1 MNERL
6 RGILL
11 SALLLISV
19 IIGITAFMIS
29 LAKTSDLTLPP
40 RMKYGI
46 VIDAGSSHTSLYVY
60 QWPSDKKN
68 STGIVSQAHV
78 CNVQGGGISSY
89 TDEPY
94 KAGKSL
100 ERCLNEAMNIIPKDR
115 QAETPVYLGATA
127 GMRLLRL
134 EDAEVA
140 DKVLIEVSKT
150 IKRYRVDFRGAR
162 IITGAEEGSYGWITI
177 NYLMES
183 FMKYSFSG
191 QWIRPI
197 YNKIYG
203 ALDLGGD
210 FTQISFIPKGTI
222 EDPKESATFNLYG
235 FPYTIYTHSFL
246 CYGQDQ
252 VLKQMLVKA
261 IAGQDLEKPITVP
274 CYPKKY
280 TETIPLRSLYQSPCI
295 TSAATPTLVK
305 QVTLEGT
312 GDAAQCRALVK
323 GILNFAGCPTP
334 GSCSFDGVYQPPVV
348 GHFLA
353 FSEYFY
359 TFDFLNLT
367 SGQRLP
373 AVTTG
378 IETYCARDWAEI
390 TAAYPGAKTKRL
402 RDYCGSGNYILTLLL
417 DAYKFTEDSWGSI
430 SFLKKAENTDI
441 GWTLGYMLNLTNMI
455 PSENLIP
462 VKAQLKDVWIAAIF
476 FVCLSLV
483 LILLMMF
490 VHCHKRQAIF

>member
-1 MNERL
+1 MCFRPTGEFRGAVSLDLFALQQPPVLQVAVWIAPCHGIGSDMNERL

-11 SALLLISV
+11 SALLMISV
-19 IIGITAFMIS
+19 VIAVFAFLLS
-29 LAKTSDLTLPP
+29 LSKTSDLTLQP
-40 RMKYGI
+40 RMKYGM
-46 VIDAGSSHTSLYVY
+46 VIDAGSSHTSIYVY

-68 STGIVSQAHV
+68 STGIVTQAHV
-78 CNVQGGGISSY
+78 CDVEGGGISSY

-140 DKVLIEVSKT
+140 DNVLIEVSKT
-150 IKRYRVDFRGAR
+150 IRHYPVDFRGAR

-203 ALDLGGD
+203 ALDLGGAS
-210 FTQISFIPKGTI
+210 TQISFIPKGTI

-261 IAGQDLEKPITVP
+261 IA
-274 CYPKKY
+274 
-280 TETIPLRSLYQSPCI
+280 
-295 TSAATPTLVK
+295 
-305 QVTLEGT
+305 
-312 GDAAQCRALVK
+312 
-323 GILNFAGCPTP
+323 
-334 GSCSFDGVYQPPVV
+334 
-348 GHFLA
+348 A
-353 FSEYFY
+353 FSAYFY

-390 TAAYPGAKTKRL
+390 TAAYPKAKTKRL

-455 PSENLIP
+455 PSEKWIP
-462 VKAQLKDVWIAAIF
+462 VKAQLKDVWIATVF
-476 FVCLSLV
+476 FVTLSLV